1 MLLNPDLMKIK
12 MQLIQVFKVIESLQC
27 AIGRTRFDPFVTI
40 KNYSLNKYFIFGKIA
55 GSLLEKLCSK
65 ELLQ

>member
-1 MLLNPDLMKIK
+1 

-27 AIGRTRFDPFVTI
+27 AIGRTKFDPFVTI

-55 GSLLEKLCSK
+55 GSHLENYAQRSCLNKMH
-65 ELLQ
+65 LQYL